1 MPLSIDEYAYI
12 INKCLG
18 IIMDMEM
25 VFISLGVFMMEIV
38 FRSLGIFME
47 WKWFSEASG
56 SSWKWKWK

>member
-1 MPLSIDEYAYI
+1 ME
-12 INKCLG
+12 
-18 IIMDMEM
+18 MEM
-25 VFISLGVFMMEIV
+25 VFISLGIFMMEMV